1 MFPALQIGG
10 GQVANVQGADAHV
23 SDRVSGER
31 DLARLSRIRRVHPH
45 VRTALTALLVSA
57 AYYLGG
63 VVGIGLMFP
72 DSPIA
77 IIWPSNA
84 ILLAALLLTP
94 VRTWWVYLLAVA
106 PTHQNLVANFQPDV
120 PLLTMLGQIVGNVS
134 QASISAL
141 AVHRFVGAPH
151 RFDTLASLTT
161 FILLAAI
168 AVPCVAAALVA
179 YVFLLTGWVSD
190 FWIAWRLRFLANVFA
205 TLTITPLIVL
215 TITGGMTAIRRAP
228 LRRYAEFGLLTLGLL
243 AVGIQVFGL
252 DAASPRRYG
261 ALLYTPLPFLL
272 WAAVRFGPG
281 GLCLSLL
288 IVAFLSLSNAIAGR
302 GPFVSQSP
310 GENVLSL
317 QVFLMAISLPLM
329 LLAALVEERRNN
341 ERALRRSNEQIRD
354 LAGQLIT
361 TQEAERAR
369 VAREL
374 HDDVSQQLAAFSIT
388 ISALKRR
395 PEVQNS
401 VDLQEALATLQ
412 RRTIDLTEDIRHISH
427 DLHPAVLQH
436 AGLVVALKSHCG
448 EFAKQHA
455 IDVVVRSEPECGA
468 IDPAT
473 ALCLYRIT
481 QEALRNIAKHAGAH
495 QVVVILSRSG
505 DEVMLS
511 IADDGRGFDLE
522 NVRQH
527 TGGLGLRSIDERA
540 RLAHGHVSIEAAP
553 GLGTRVSV
561 RLEVANLPQE
571 QVSHVHSALPAYE
584 YEKRS

>member
-141 AVHRFVGAPH
+141 AVRRFVGAPH

-243 AVGIQVFGL
+243 AVGIPGL
-252 DAASPRRYG
+252 WPGRRESAEVRG
-261 ALLYTPLPFLL
+261 
-272 WAAVRFGPG
+272 AAVYAAAVPVVGSRP
-281 GLCLSLL
+281 
-288 IVAFLSLSNAIAGR
+288 VRAWR
-302 GPFVSQSP
+302 VVSVSP
-310 GENVLSL
+310 DS
-317 QVFLMAISLPLM
+317 
-329 LLAALVEERRNN
+329 
-341 ERALRRSNEQIRD
+341 
-354 LAGQLIT
+354 
-361 TQEAERAR
+361 
-369 VAREL
+369 
-374 HDDVSQQLAAFSIT
+374 
-388 ISALKRR
+388 
-395 PEVQNS
+395 
-401 VDLQEALATLQ
+401 
-412 RRTIDLTEDIRHISH
+412 
-427 DLHPAVLQH
+427 
-436 AGLVVALKSHCG
+436 
-448 EFAKQHA
+448 
-455 IDVVVRSEPECGA
+455 
-468 IDPAT
+468 
-473 ALCLYRIT
+473 
-481 QEALRNIAKHAGAH
+481 
-495 QVVVILSRSG
+495 
-505 DEVMLS
+505 
-511 IADDGRGFDLE
+511 
-522 NVRQH
+522 
-527 TGGLGLRSIDERA
+527 
-540 RLAHGHVSIEAAP
+540 
-553 GLGTRVSV
+553 RVSV
-561 RLEVANLPQE
+561 PLKRDCRTR
-571 QVSHVHSALPAYE
+571 ALHLTVTG
-584 YEKRS
+584 